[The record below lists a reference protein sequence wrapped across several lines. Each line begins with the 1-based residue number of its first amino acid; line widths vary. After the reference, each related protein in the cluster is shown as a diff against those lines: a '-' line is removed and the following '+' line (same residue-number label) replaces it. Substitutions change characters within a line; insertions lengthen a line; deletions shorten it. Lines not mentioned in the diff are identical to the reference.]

1 MVNRITINALFC
13 LISLSTTAV
22 GERWSRQISNAG
34 FVNVGNDWVPLS
46 FPVNRPG
53 DQRQTS
59 SRVLNYSPLPHH
71 QPPYIP
77 HVFQQQQQQP
87 QTEIRQPQ
95 QLNFA
100 AGEPFQVVGQQRYLI
115 QQSQNQGVQFAQQQT
130 LPNPSAQPQLLF
142 QQQSSQQSPSSA
154 PMQHFQ
160 QPQPSIQ
167 PPQLIQHQLP
177 PAEINHQYQIQHYSS
192 QQPPLEHQHNQPQQH
207 RHQQATPT
215 KVQQLPQQQSPHF
228 HHQQPQFHQ
237 QQQHQQHYSF
247 PSTPTFLENEVPV
260 ELKPHQEQLI
270 QRAPFQFHQEQE
282 PEVRTI
288 PPPQLPLES
297 QHNQEEVQLLYV
309 PIDTL
314 YQQNS
319 NKPQQQPHANNKYN
333 VIPSPVNP
341 LQINNFYTP
350 DPSIKHYPAT
360 TPAPTFSSPNPTPNF
375 ERSSTYRFAQQP
387 SSSPTPKPKAKSHQP
402 PLAMFMLND
411 VGENDISVND
421 VLSALKNAK
430 NIDVLDSAS
439 KKSPKVFVGPSG
451 LRTPVG
457 YTKFELPYLSSIEQ
471 NRSERQVT
479 KLPFFVAPL
488 SYKAPNG
495 FAKIPLPAPHVGSV
509 VVNMPTTEKSQ
520 FNQSVPPPSQRTQ
533 FYPKKV
539 QPSPSS
545 TEYTVEKP
553 LVYKSSSKTNLGF
566 KFGSDVFT
574 TTHRPYLEQEYPSST
589 QQTPVNNDRYQQNV
603 VSSTHAPKKYEP
615 FSRFQDSQSTPF
627 YQPYTFE
634 STTPPKKYESNFNRF
649 QDQPAYQNSKPTLS
663 STAFQSP
670 TTTNHGQE
678 NFNSFE
684 NTSPQKLST
693 STPQT
698 PSPEDYSQQNHFQT
712 FQRNSN
718 KPASVLSSTSFPSS
732 TATSF
737 EEGHFEGIINTPLKN
752 QEFHSRNP
760 YNTDVSAFRNFKPIP
775 NGHVLNEEYFNVQK
789 ASDMKSFSTHIETPL
804 NTTQIQENYIAATL
818 NQFQPTKD
826 YFSVPKVSQD
836 VTISAPRQTI
846 SENVYND
853 AHSRLKQVS
862 PRPEIT
868 FTSKPTEYSTRA
880 QEIYKMKSYFRE
892 QDAFKNR
899 QKIQVSSTSEAPHS
913 PDSTTP
919 QPYNFEISTES
930 TTDEEPEK
938 SSSPRSTVT
947 YYTPASSFDLESAK
961 PVVQYKLVQSV
972 VNKNYGYKGPEPDQA
987 DITTQTY
994 EPKEYRFTSSE
1005 KPHEKNLFA
1014 DEAAV
1019 YDSSSHSPY
1028 VDYVKVTG
1036 HKKKYKLP
1044 ADSGYTDEIVTTDKY
1059 TKSLYTL
1066 PSELPPI
1073 SASLPGLVNSL
1084 FEDED
1089 RESRTTIVPPTST
1102 TVITRRTP
1110 TRGRR
1115 PQPATRATF
1124 TRAPVTRPQTTPR
1137 PSTTSSTDDD
1147 GSSSVTT
1154 TRRPIS
1160 RGRRPIH
1167 YANRTTTVRT
1177 PTARNPNRVRFNPTP
1192 EERQRFRS
1200 RQQKGGKKDE
1210 ENLEYQRDVLN
1221 QNYPVIQRS
1230 GGPTTTAPITITE
1243 KPKTT
1248 AMSYAHE
1255 TEKYSVGAEDEYV
1268 VPPNHSA
1275 SPRDYLLTTPK
1286 VINPFDIADHFA
1298 GLQDHHMQLPQE
1310 HDTGSQASYFNSE
1323 ADIAAADILNSQNVV
1338 ESHPVYQSSSE
1349 VIQENNIDPQRA
1361 KRPNFARRP
1370 NNGRTLTTTPT
1381 SQTTALPTLQ
1391 YEKSPKERYT
1401 VRLGLFWSPA
1411 NQTFN
1416 ILSLQLRPKARIDS
1430 TTVQYTPK
1438 ARSVRIRTRPPTT
1451 TLPTTTNA
1459 PEVETYIDES
1469 YHQINRFNKDFY
1481 QESAPQNH
1489 QPQGVRA
1496 TVSPINEQ
1504 VKLIEKVTFR
1514 L

>member
-1 MVNRITINALFC
+1 MLNRITINALFC
-13 LISLSTTAV
+13 LISLGTIAV

-53 DQRQTS
+53 DERQTAG
-59 SRVLNYSPLPHH
+59 RVLNFSPLPHH

-77 HVFQQQQQQP
+77 HVFQQQQQQS
-87 QTEIRQPQ
+87 QAEIRHPQ

-130 LPNPSAQPQLLF
+130 PPNPSAQPQLLF
-142 QQQSSQQSPSSA
+142 QQQSLQQSPSST
-154 PMQHFQ
+154 PMHNFP

-177 PAEINHQYQIQHYSS
+177 PAEINHQYQIQHYPSQKSS
-192 QQPPLEHQHNQPQQH
+192 AEHQHNLPQPPQQH
-207 RHQQATPT
+207 RHQNAAPA
-215 KVQQLPQQQSPHF
+215 KVQQFPQQQSQQF
-228 HHQQPQFHQ
+228 QHQQPQFHQ
-237 QQQHQQHYSF
+237 QQQHQQHFSF
-247 PSTPTFLENEVPV
+247 PSTPTFLENELPA
-260 ELKPHQEQLI
+260 EMKPQQEQLI
-270 QRAPFQFHQEQE
+270 QRAPFLFHQEQE
-282 PEVRTI
+282 PEIRTNS
-288 PPPQLPLES
+288 PPQLPLES
-297 QHNQEEVQLLYV
+297 QHSQEEVQLLYV

-314 YQQNS
+314 YQQ
-319 NKPQQQPHANNKYN
+319 KPNQHQQQLHANNKYS
-333 VIPSPVNP
+333 VIPPPVNP

-350 DPSIKHYPAT
+350 DPSINQYPST
-360 TPAPTFSSPNPTPNF
+360 TPAPRFSSPNPTPTF
-375 ERSSTYRFAQQP
+375 ERSTTYRFAQQP
-387 SSSPTPKPKAKSHQP
+387 SYPTPKPKVKSHQP

-411 VGENDISVND
+411 VGDNDISVND

-451 LRTPVG
+451 LRTPTG

-509 VVNMPTTEKSQ
+509 VVNMPAAEKSQ
-520 FNQSVPPPSQRTQ
+520 FIQPALPSSQRTQ

-545 TEYTVEKP
+545 TDYSVEKP
-553 LVYKSSSKTNLGF
+553 LVYKSSSKPNLGF

-574 TTHRPYLEQEYPSST
+574 TTQRPYLEQQYPSST
-589 QQTPVNNDRYQQNV
+589 QQSPVTNERYQPYV
-603 VSSTHAPKKYEP
+603 VSSTQAPKKYEP
-615 FSRFQDSQSTPF
+615 FSRFQDLKSTPS

-634 STTPPKKYESNFNRF
+634 STTTPKKYEPNFDRF
-649 QDQPAYQNSKPTLS
+649 QDQVSYRDSKPTIS
-663 STAFQSP
+663 STSFQSP
-670 TTTNHGQE
+670 PTNTHGQE

-684 NTSPQKLST
+684 NTSPQRLSA

-698 PSPEDYSQQNHFQT
+698 PLTEDYKQQNHFQT
-712 FQRNSN
+712 FNRNS
-718 KPASVLSSTSFPSS
+718 KPTSVSSTAFPSS

-737 EEGHFEGIINTPLKN
+737 EQDQFEDVTNTPLKN
-752 QEFHSRNP
+752 QDYHSRNP
-760 YNTDVSAFRNFKPIP
+760 YHTDVSAFRNFKPIP

-789 ASDMKSFSTHIETPL
+789 GSDMKSFSTHVETPL
-804 NTTQIQENYIAATL
+804 NTTQIQENYIANTL
-818 NQFQPTKD
+818 NQFQPTQN
-826 YFSVPKVSQD
+826 YFSVPNVGQD
-836 VTISAPRQTI
+836 VSNSAPKQTI
-846 SENVYND
+846 SENAYND

-880 QEIYKMKSYFRE
+880 QEIHKMKSYFRE

-899 QKIQVSSTSEAPHS
+899 QKIPISSSSEASSEASSST
-913 PDSTTP
+913 P
-919 QPYNFEISTES
+919 QSYNFEISTEQS
-930 TTDEEPEK
+930 IEGSEK
-938 SSSPRSTVT
+938 ASSPRSTVT
-947 YYTPASSFDLESAK
+947 YYTPASSFDLDSTP

-972 VNKNYGYKGPEPDQA
+972 VNKNYGYKGPEDDRA

-1005 KPHEKNLFA
+1005 KPREKNQFSN
-1014 DEAAV
+1014 EAAV

-1028 VDYVKVTG
+1028 VDYVKVTAN
-1036 HKKKYKLP
+1036 KKKYKLP
-1044 ADSGYTDEIVTTDKY
+1044 VDSVETDEIVTDKY

-1073 SASLPGLVNSL
+1073 SASLPGMVNSL

-1089 RESRTTIVPPTST
+1089 REAGTTLIPPTST
-1102 TVITRRTP
+1102 TVVTRRTP

-1115 PQPATRATF
+1115 PQTATRATV

-1137 PSTTSSTDDD
+1137 SSITASSNKDDD
-1147 GSSSVTT
+1147 GTSSVTT

-1230 GGPTTTAPITITE
+1230 VVPTTAAPVTITE
-1243 KPKTT
+1243 KQQTT

-1255 TEKYSVGAEDEYV
+1255 TEKYIVDAEDAYV

-1323 ADIAAADILNSQNVV
+1323 ADIAAADILNSQNVL
-1338 ESHPVYQSSSE
+1338 ESRPVYQSSSE
-1349 VIQENNIDPQRA
+1349 IIQENIIDQQRP
-1361 KRPNFARRP
+1361 KRPNFAKRP
-1370 NNGRTLTTTPT
+1370 NNGRTLTTTPAT
-1381 SQTTALPTLQ
+1381 QTVSVSALQ
-1391 YEKSPKERYT
+1391 HEKSPKERYT
-1401 VRLGLFWSPA
+1401 VS
-1411 NQTFN
+1411 Q
-1416 ILSLQLRPKARIDS
+1416 
-1430 TTVQYTPK
+1430 
-1438 ARSVRIRTRPPTT
+1438 
-1451 TLPTTTNA
+1451 
-1459 PEVETYIDES
+1459 
-1469 YHQINRFNKDFY
+1469 
-1481 QESAPQNH
+1481 
-1489 QPQGVRA
+1489 
-1496 TVSPINEQ
+1496 
-1504 VKLIEKVTFR
+1504 
-1514 L
+1514 